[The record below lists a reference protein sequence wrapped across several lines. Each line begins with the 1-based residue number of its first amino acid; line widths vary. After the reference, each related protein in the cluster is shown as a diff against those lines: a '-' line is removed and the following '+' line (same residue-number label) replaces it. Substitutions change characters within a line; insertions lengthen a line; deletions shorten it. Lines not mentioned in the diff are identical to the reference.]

1 VLDLVGTIEAAELPD
16 GTYLV
21 SAHGPLDERI
31 AGTLRDTLLPLAAAD
46 GATLVL
52 DLTDAHGF
60 DQATVEVVAR
70 AAQAAARRE
79 KRLALV
85 TRSPFVL
92 DLVRESDLDRLL
104 VVFPTLKDAVA

>member
-46 GATLVL
+46 GVLLVL
-52 DLTDAHGF
+52 DLSNAHGL
-60 DQATVEVVAR
+60 DQVTVDVVAR
-70 AAQAAARRE
+70 AARAAASHDT
-79 KRLALV
+79 RLALV

-92 DLVRESDLDRLL
+92 DLVRHSGLDRIL
-104 VVFPTLKDAVA
+104 VVFPTLKEAVA